1 MRETSGTRAREAPAS
16 ACQAVK
22 RTEPCRANLAPE
34 RQEDL
39 AGPQRRGGG
48 DEGGGWGGHAAP
60 ADRDRHTLGSGPD
73 ADAGPALRLPLQMPE
88 TRLRHAR
95 GQAESKTLSSV
106 VGRTRDSPRS
116 CLAVCLAQSLG
127 LQAGWTH
134 PGVRPFVRTAR
145 VEERMSPLVGLT
157 CSG

>member
-1 MRETSGTRAREAPAS
+1 MEDGAATRHLQTGTGTRS
-16 ACQAVK
+16 A
-22 RTEPCRANLAPE
+22 
-34 RQEDL
+34 
-39 AGPQRRGGG
+39 
-48 DEGGGWGGHAAP
+48 AAP
-60 ADRDRHTLGSGPD
+60 MRTQGLHSAFPS
-73 ADAGPALRLPLQMPE
+73 QMPE

-127 LQAGWTH
+127 LRAGWTH
-134 PGVRPFVRTAR
+134 SGVRPLVRTAR